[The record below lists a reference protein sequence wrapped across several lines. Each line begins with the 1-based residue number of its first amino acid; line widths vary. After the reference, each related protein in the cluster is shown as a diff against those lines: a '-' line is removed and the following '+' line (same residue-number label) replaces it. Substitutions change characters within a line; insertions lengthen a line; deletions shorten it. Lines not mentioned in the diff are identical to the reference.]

1 MLPWLRRIESAPE
14 IIDEDLEVIC
24 EDPAEE
30 PLDEKEEPPVVL
42 TREYC
47 SNCINSDGEIIC
59 PRRHRC
65 RTCKCYLDDDEWF
78 AQFKK

>member
-1 MLPWLRRIESAPE
+1 MLPWLRRIESVPE
-14 IIDEDLEVIC
+14 TIEEDLEVIC
-24 EDPAEE
+24 EE
-30 PLDEKEEPPVVL
+30 PFDEKEEAPVVL

-47 SNCINSDGEIIC
+47 SNCINPDGEIIC

-65 RTCKCYLDDDEWF
+65 RTCKCFLDDDEWF